1 VFLSN
6 HAEYDKD
13 PAEVLEEALAFL
25 ATWDKV
31 PKSQLL
37 EVRHGKGTLNV
48 VHTTGMSDI
57 YSTSNLLVSLH
68 QAACGTCTGL
78 GPCFVIKGLKSG
90 MHMGKFGM
98 QPRRLSCSTGV

>member
-1 VFLSN
+1 ML

-37 EVRHGKGTLNV
+37 EVRRGC
-48 VHTTGMSDI
+48 DI
-57 YSTSNLLVSLH
+57 LRN
-68 QAACGTCTGL
+68 
-78 GPCFVIKGLKSG
+78 P
-90 MHMGKFGM
+90 
-98 QPRRLSCSTGV
+98 